1 VESLEGLPKTKT
13 RNAKRFGRPV
23 FPGAIALHRRP
34 GGALRPG
41 LADIRHDLRG
51 SLRGEDM
58 KRFLSRLS
66 MALCALGISA
76 MLAVPALAAEEIT
89 VSAAASLTNAFTEV
103 KDAFVA
109 KNPGVQVNL
118 NFAASNPLLKQIQEG
133 APVDV
138 FASADQPTMDKAVAS
153 KVVDPSTRKNFALND
168 LVMIVP
174 KGAAKP
180 AKVADVLKLKR
191 VSVGNP
197 DSVPAG
203 RYTRE
208 ALQSAKIW
216 DDLQKNQPVL
226 GNSVRQ
232 VLDYVSKGE
241 VDCGFV
247 YATDAKQN
255 ADKVDVAMKMT
266 GHTPVSYPIAVA
278 VTGKNPKMGQK
289 FLDFVLS
296 SEGQTILGKFG
307 FAKP

>member
-1 VESLEGLPKTKT
+1 
-13 RNAKRFGRPV
+13 
-23 FPGAIALHRRP
+23 
-34 GGALRPG
+34 
-41 LADIRHDLRG
+41 
-51 SLRGEDM
+51 M